1 MSKEAGVS
9 GASSLGV
16 AGGAAV
22 ITGAVAAVV
31 GGFLYMAGVI
41 GPQSDA
47 GDADPATQ
55 AALEPA
61 SEPDTQTDTQTDTQI
76 DTQTDIQATD
86 DTASTAN
93 DDTASTAT
101 EDTAEATADAQS
113 PTLHP
118 SISTFRL
125 EPDGQMLISGRSQP
139 GWDVTILVDDAE
151 LSTFPSDASG
161 EFAQFL
167 SIDVSDAPRILRLS
181 ARSPETG
188 EVLASLQDVII
199 APMDLTVATVEPAAD
214 DTATQDET
222 AAQDNT
228 ASATQEQADEVQNA
242 TSDTQ
247 TDTEADPATATS
259 TAVLISD
266 EDGVRVLQ
274 PPVSN
279 DPAPE
284 VMSVVALDTITYS
297 EEGEVQ
303 LAGRGQSEGFVQV
316 YLDNTPI
323 TTSRI
328 EEDGNWRSDLPE
340 VDTGVYTLRIDEVD
354 DQGNVTS
361 RVETPFKREDKDV
374 LASQEETEGVRAI
387 TVQTGNT
394 LWAIS
399 RERYGEGTAY
409 VRIFEANRDRIRDP
423 DMIFPGQVFSI
434 PE

>member
-9 GASSLGV
+9 GGASLGV
-16 AGGAAV
+16 ASGAAV
-22 ITGAVAAVV
+22 VVAAAGAVV
-31 GGFLYMAGVI
+31 GGFLYMAGVL

-47 GDADPATQ
+47 APPDEATQ
-55 AALEPA
+55 TALDA
-61 SEPDTQTDTQTDTQI
+61 SEPQTTGS
-76 DTQTDIQATD
+76 D
-86 DTASTAN
+86 DTASAEP
-93 DDTASTAT
+93 DASLS
-101 EDTAEATADAQS
+101 D
-113 PTLHP
+113 TLHP

-125 EPDGQMLISGRSQP
+125 ESDGQMLISGRSQP
-139 GWDVTILVDDAE
+139 GWDITVLVDDTE
-151 LSTFPSDASG
+151 LSTFPSDDSG

-167 SIDVSDAPRILRLS
+167 NIEISDAPRILRLS
-181 ARSPETG
+181 ARSPDTG
-188 EVLASLQDVII
+188 EVLASLEDVII
-199 APMDLTVATVEPAAD
+199 APMDLSVAGVEPTDQGNQTTD
-214 DTATQDET
+214 DTTPEASEEKTRTDEGGET
-222 AAQDNT
+222 G
-228 ASATQEQADEVQNA
+228 
-242 TSDTQ
+242 
-247 TDTEADPATATS
+247 

-274 PPVSN
+274 PPVSG
-279 DPAPE
+279 DPAPD

-297 EEGEVQ
+297 PDGEVQ
-303 LAGRGQSEGFVQV
+303 LSGRGQSEGFVQV
-316 YLDNTPI
+316 YLDNAPI

-328 EEDGNWRSDLPE
+328 AEDGNWRSDLPE

-374 LASQEETEGVRAI
+374 LASQEDTDGVRAI

-409 VRIFEANRDRIRDP
+409 VRIFEANRDRIRNP
-423 DMIFPGQVFSI
+423 DLIFPGQVFSI

>member
-1 MSKEAGVS
+1 M
-9 GASSLGV
+9 SSLGV
-16 AGGAAV
+16 AGGVTVVVGAAAIV
-22 ITGAVAAVV
+22 T

-47 GDADPATQ
+47 AEPDAETQ
-55 AALEPA
+55 TALAVPQPEEPA
-61 SEPDTQTDTQTDTQI
+61 
-76 DTQTDIQATD
+76 
-86 DTASTAN
+86 
-93 DDTASTAT
+93 
-101 EDTAEATADAQS
+101 EDPVSD
-113 PTLHP
+113 TLHP

-151 LSTFPSDASG
+151 LSTFPTDTSG

-167 SIDVSDAPRILRLS
+167 SIDISDAPRILRLS

-188 EVLASLQDVII
+188 EVLASLEDVII
-199 APMDLTVATVEPAAD
+199 APMDPSIAATDTGEDTIAGQQTVD
-214 DTATQDET
+214 DTLSE
-222 AAQDNT
+222 
-228 ASATQEQADEVQNA
+228 E
-242 TSDTQ
+242 
-247 TDTEADPATATS
+247 TS

-274 PPVSN
+274 PPVSS

-297 EEGEVQ
+297 PEGEVQ
-303 LAGRGQSEGFVQV
+303 LSGRGQSEGFVQV
-316 YLDNTPI
+316 YLDNAPI

-328 EEDGNWRSDLPE
+328 EEDGNWRSELPE

-361 RVETPFKREDKDV
+361 RVETPFKREDKD
-374 LASQEETEGVRAI
+374 LLTNQEDVEGVRAI

-409 VRIFEANRDRIRDP
+409 VRIFEANRDRIRNP
-423 DMIFPGQVFSI
+423 DLIFPGQVFNI